1 MWIAELSVIG
11 IDAPAFAKLSTGTAP
26 PSGGAKNVTVITA
39 TLPNRFHYAFVPIV
53 ADTPISQQRSVGK
66 PARRRPKMDRNTE
79 SPWSWEEEAEWKA
92 DLEESEHDFLDGLID
107 VEELIDSAVED
118 ATTSSRRGLASPR
131 EDPFERYLVTA

>member
-1 MWIAELSVIG
+1 
-11 IDAPAFAKLSTGTAP
+11 
-26 PSGGAKNVTVITA
+26 
-39 TLPNRFHYAFVPIV
+39 
-53 ADTPISQQRSVGK
+53 
-66 PARRRPKMDRNTE
+66 MDRNTE

-92 DLEESEHDFLDGLID
+92 DLEESDHDFLDGLID